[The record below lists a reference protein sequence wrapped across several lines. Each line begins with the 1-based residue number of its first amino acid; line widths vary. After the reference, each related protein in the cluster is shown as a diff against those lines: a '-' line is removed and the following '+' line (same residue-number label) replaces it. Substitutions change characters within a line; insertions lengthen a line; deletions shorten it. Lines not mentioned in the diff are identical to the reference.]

1 MFEEILNAVVK
12 KTLLTSSSPV
22 LGDVSN
28 QRLTVAKERSQ
39 IFCATRSVKP
49 KVGSLLAV
57 GLAFGLIEHTGIY
70 VGDGYVIEQHG
81 DDELRKVTLREFMD
95 GDGELYAR
103 GLNISIQIAC
113 NKDGEPLASKK
124 TAKNALKMYDDYT
137 RRTKEYSL
145 LFNNCHQFCWQ
156 CISGSK
162 KNNLVLFSTLEDYV
176 SMHFEDVIYWD
187 MVNVR

>member
-1 MFEEILNAVVK
+1 MK

-22 LGDVSN
+22 LGDIPN

-39 IFCATRSVKP
+39 IFCATKEVKP

-57 GLAFGLIEHTGIY
+57 GLGFGLIEHTGIY
-70 VGDGYVIEQHG
+70 VGDGYIVEQHG
-81 DDELRKVTLREFMD
+81 DDELRKVTLKEFMD

-113 NKDGEPLASKK
+113 DKDGNPLRSKK
-124 TAKNALKMYDDYT
+124 TAKKALKMYDDYT

-162 KNNLVLFSTLEDYV
+162 KNNIVLFSTLEDYV
-176 SMHFEDVIYWD
+176 SMHFEDVIYWY
-187 MVNVR
+187 MVKINVICK